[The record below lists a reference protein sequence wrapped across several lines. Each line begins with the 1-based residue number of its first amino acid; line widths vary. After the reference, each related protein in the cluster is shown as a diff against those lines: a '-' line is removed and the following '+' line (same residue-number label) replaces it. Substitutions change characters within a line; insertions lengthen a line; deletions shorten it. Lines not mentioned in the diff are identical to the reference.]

1 MISQILFPTDFSNA
15 AHHAFPTAL
24 RIAALLGAE
33 ITTVHA
39 YVEPH
44 IPQGYMTRTLA
55 EIIESTEYEELELYR
70 ERLAPLH
77 ELAESLGFGHISI
90 KHALCPGTEIIQQI
104 LQTAKRESTDL
115 IVMGTTGSQGIQELF
130 QGTIASEVLENAA
143 CPVLLIPENIVL
155 HALVRRIAFAVDT
168 ASVAEP
174 AAEWLHSFATVL
186 GAEICYINLP
196 GFADAD
202 FTTWADS
209 RNIASDARIYCN
221 CWSDETELAHFL
233 ETHSVDLLA
242 LTTHK
247 TSFFYEFFRQNFEKH
262 LARFLAFPILGI
274 PKHES

>member
-1 MISQILFPTDFSNA
+1 MVSQILFPTDFSNA
-15 AHHAFPTAL
+15 AHHAFPAAL

-70 ERLAPLH
+70 ERLTPLH

-90 KHALCPGTEIIQQI
+90 KHALCPGTEIVQQI
-104 LQTAKRESTDL
+104 LQTAKKERADL
-115 IVMGTTGSQGIQELF
+115 IIMGTTGSQGIQELF
-130 QGTIASEVLENAA
+130 QGTIASEVLENAG

-155 HALVRRIAFAVDT
+155 HASVRRIAFAIDAT
-168 ASVAEP
+168 SGMEP
-174 AAEWLHSFATVL
+174 AAKWLHSFATAL
-186 GAEICYINLP
+186 GAEICYLNLP
-196 GFADAD
+196 GFEEAD
-202 FTTWADS
+202 FAAWADS
-209 RNIASDARIYCN
+209 RNIAAETRILCN
-221 CWSDETELAHFL
+221 CWSDETALAQFL
-233 ETHSVDLLA
+233 EAHTIDILA

-262 LARFLAFPILGI
+262 LARVLAYPLLGI
-274 PKHES
+274 PKHNG